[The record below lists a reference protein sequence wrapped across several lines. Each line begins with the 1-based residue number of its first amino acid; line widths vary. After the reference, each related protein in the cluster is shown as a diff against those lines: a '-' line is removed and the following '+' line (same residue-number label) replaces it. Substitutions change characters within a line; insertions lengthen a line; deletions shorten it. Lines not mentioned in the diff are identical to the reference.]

1 VSDVEAG
8 IGQADEIERLRARV
22 AELERELIETEA
34 WANEAVGYAQAQ
46 SHWIERWGI
55 DVNGFMRSTA
65 GLRLRAVARVGRA
78 FYWRLGRIKNR
89 LLR

>member
-1 VSDVEAG
+1 VNEPTDNA
-8 IGQADEIERLRARV
+8 AEIERLRARV
-22 AELERELIETEA
+22 LELERELIETEA

-55 DVNGFMRSTA
+55 DINGFLLSTT
-65 GLRLRAVARVGRA
+65 GLRLRAVVRVLRGI
-78 FYWRLGRIKNR
+78 YWRLRRITNR

>member
-1 VSDVEAG
+1 VSSTSEHA
-8 IGQADEIERLRARV
+8 EIERLRARV

-55 DVNGFMRSTA
+55 DINGFMLSTT
-65 GLRLRAVARVGRA
+65 GVRLRSLARIARSVYR
-78 FYWRLGRIKNR
+78 RLGRIKSR

>member
-1 VSDVEAG
+1 MSSTSEHA
-8 IGQADEIERLRARV
+8 EIERLRARV

-55 DVNGFMRSTA
+55 DINGFMLSTT
-65 GLRLRAVARVGRA
+65 GVRLRSLARIARSVYR
-78 FYWRLGRIKNR
+78 RLGRIKSR

>member
-1 VSDVEAG
+1 VSSTSDNAEL
-8 IGQADEIERLRARV
+8 ERLRARV

-46 SHWIERWGI
+46 SHWIERWGLDI
-55 DVNGFMRSTA
+55 NGFMLSDRGQRLRRSA
-65 GLRLRAVARVGRA
+65 RALRAVYR
-78 FYWRLGRIKNR
+78 RLGRIKSR

>member
-1 VSDVEAG
+1 MSSASENA
-8 IGQADEIERLRARV
+8 EIERLRARV
-22 AELERELIETEA
+22 AELERELVETEA

-55 DVNGFMRSTA
+55 DINGFMRSTA
-65 GLRLRAVARVGRA
+65 GQRLRACVRVIRA
-78 FYWRLGRIKNR
+78 VYRRLGRIKSR

>member
-1 VSDVEAG
+1 
-8 IGQADEIERLRARV
+8 
-22 AELERELIETEA
+22 LIETEA

-55 DVNGFMRSTA
+55 DINGFMLSTT
-65 GLRLRAVARVGRA
+65 GLRLRAVVRVLRGI
-78 FYWRLGRIKNR
+78 YWRLRRITNR

>member
-1 VSDVEAG
+1 VSASSENA
-8 IGQADEIERLRARV
+8 EIERLRARV
-22 AELERELIETEA
+22 SELERELIETEA

-55 DVNGFMRSTA
+55 DINGFMRSTA
-65 GLRLRAVARVGRA
+65 GLRLRALARIARGVYR
-78 FYWRLGRIKNR
+78 RLGRIKSR

>member
-1 VSDVEAG
+1 VNEPTDNA
-8 IGQADEIERLRARV
+8 AEIERLRARV
-22 AELERELIETEA
+22 LELERELIETEA

-55 DVNGFMRSTA
+55 DINGFMLSTT
-65 GLRLRAVARVGRA
+65 GLRLRAVVRVLRGI
-78 FYWRLGRIKNR
+78 YWRLRRITNR